1 MDSNQPPHPPE
12 SPLEPPQYKPAG
24 ITEST
29 SAAATTPL
37 PPTYTPSNGPQYR
50 TLAFFPR
57 AASQPASRRTLFSSG
72 GTRSPA
78 PIQVSPLY
86 YNEILDD
93 LRGRENPPRPQ
104 PPKYTAF
111 DPFLDSQPN
120 QTTPYDDFWTK
131 LRPKAVS
138 NEPPKSYSKFFEKP
152 VSSASPFR
160 TFSTPASNTTTF
172 PSGAGT
178 PASINPTST
187 PLFAPPSFGKF
198 TSSDDFVTG
207 FNPFTPDSPSKRKKV
222 LDPDSPS
229 KQDAKRQ
236 KVAYKSWTTA
246 ERLDKVF
253 NALEGVGWTL
263 VRRYLTGKNTRTVAE
278 LLESWMSHP
287 DDAGYDQDELM
298 LSTTTP
304 YTELSHVRPA
314 LTSFAAQIAT
324 AFTPFLSM
332 LFITVPLA
340 FVGFAAALVVAVVFL
355 AVVFVAVVFVAV
367 AFVAAVPFVNVA
379 DALIFVA
386 VAPIDTTILDDR
398 NI

>member
-1 MDSNQPPHPPE
+1 MNKLGKRVISQ
-12 SPLEPPQYKPAG
+12 PPQYKPAG

-172 PSGAGT
+172 PSGAET

-187 PLFAPPSFGKF
+187 PAIRSFGTDKSNTAPPSFGSSRLRT
-198 TSSDDFVTG
+198 TSSR
-207 FNPFTPDSPSKRKKV
+207 DSSIHTRFAQQRKKV

-236 KVAYKSWTTA
+236 KVAYKSWTTRRGSTKSLMRSK
-246 ERLDKVF
+246 ES
-253 NALEGVGWTL
+253 VGLWVTSCCMFFAHRDVHRSNRHAVI
-263 VRRYLTGKNTRTVAE
+263 VRRYLTGKKY
-278 LLESWMSHP
+278 P
-287 DDAGYDQDELM
+287 DRRRASGILD
-298 LSTTTP
+298 
-304 YTELSHVRPA
+304 
-314 LTSFAAQIAT
+314 
-324 AFTPFLSM
+324 
-332 LFITVPLA
+332 
-340 FVGFAAALVVAVVFL
+340 
-355 AVVFVAVVFVAV
+355 
-367 AFVAAVPFVNVA
+367 
-379 DALIFVA
+379 
-386 VAPIDTTILDDR
+386 VAPR
-398 NI
+398 